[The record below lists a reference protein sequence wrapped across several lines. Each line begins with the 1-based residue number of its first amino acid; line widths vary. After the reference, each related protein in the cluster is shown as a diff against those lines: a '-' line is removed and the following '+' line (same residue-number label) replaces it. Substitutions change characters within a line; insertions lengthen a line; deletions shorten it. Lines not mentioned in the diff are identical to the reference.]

1 MILHAKT
8 VVYVGNR
15 VDVNV
20 WLDIKELNAKWRD
33 EEKNERENY
42 KQNYKQ
48 SSITTRRKQLHTT
61 KKLIT
66 DLFAFFPV
74 FDTISV
80 LHIT

>member
-1 MILHAKT
+1 MYILDT
-8 VVYVGNR
+8 
-15 VDVNV
+15 
-20 WLDIKELNAKWRD
+20 KELNAKWRD
-33 EEKNERENY
+33 EEKNEKENY